1 MYEASVGAGWI
12 TRTEF
17 WTMHPTELWWLIESK
32 RPRRMFG
39 KMTEAEVEAIYED
52 EYGPP
57 PEWVH

>member
-1 MYEASVGAGWI
+1 
-12 TRTEF
+12 
-17 WTMHPTELWWLIESK
+17 
-32 RPRRMFG
+32 MFG